1 MVEPAKN
8 YESQYTEGEKLAQQG
23 AFGAVYLATHKQENK
38 KYVAKKMEIGPNPSD
53 LMEKLKEVNLLFS
66 MKHPNIVPYKDY
78 FVQQDKG
85 LLVLVMEYC
94 ECKFPVFFIF

>member
-8 YESQYTEGEKLAQQG
+8 YESQYTEGEKLGQG
-23 AFGAVYLATHKQENK
+23 GFGAVYLATHKQENK

-53 LMEKLKEVNLLFS
+53 LMEKLKEVALLFS

-94 ECKFPVFFIF
+94 ECKFPVFIIF

>member
-8 YESQYTEGEKLAQQG
+8 YESQYTEGEKLGQQG
-23 AFGAVYLATHKQENK
+23 AFGAVYLATHRLENK

-53 LMEKLKEVNLLFS
+53 LMEKLKEVALLFS

-94 ECKFPVFFIF
+94 ECKFPVFIIF

>member
-1 MVEPAKN
+1 MVESSKS
-8 YESQYTEGEKLAQQG
+8 YDSQYTEGEKLGQG
-23 AFGAVYLATHKQENK
+23 GYGAVYLATHKQENK

-94 ECKFPVFFIF
+94 ECKFPVFIIF